1 MTFKPVLY
9 STTGQVEALPVVL
22 LADYL
27 GVSLDLKSMCELP
40 SKCSCSEIETCL
52 QVSENDCIKNTTA
65 QLRYLARSV
74 SSSVYNETDASI
86 SEVDARLD
94 TYSKALTSVSQLANH
109 MRGTSKLDKK

>member
-65 QLRYLARSV
+65 
-74 SSSVYNETDASI
+74 
-86 SEVDARLD
+86 
-94 TYSKALTSVSQLANH
+94 
-109 MRGTSKLDKK
+109 